1 MVVVVVVVV
10 VVVLVYIGFSF
21 DGKIGFLSLCTLTMG
36 QLPMVRLDSMI
47 MSSVLMVG
55 VDFHSTCTFLMGL
68 LSDGTVDFCPIC
80 TLNGFSV

>member
-1 MVVVVVVVV
+1 MARLDVIP
-10 VVVLVYIGFSF
+10 LHIDIGFSF

-36 QLPMVRLDSMI
+36 QMLMVRLDSMI

-80 TLNGFSV
+80 TLNGFSF